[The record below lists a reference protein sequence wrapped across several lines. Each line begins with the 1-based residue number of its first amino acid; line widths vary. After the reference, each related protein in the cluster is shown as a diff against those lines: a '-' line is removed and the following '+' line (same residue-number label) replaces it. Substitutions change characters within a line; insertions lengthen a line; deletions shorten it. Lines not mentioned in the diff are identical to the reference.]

1 VRSVSAVFDRRGI
14 CEEIGRDGTMFS
26 KRKIRALE
34 MKERRWR
41 RETLGPFL
49 KRQGISPEGFP
60 KQFYTPLDVQD
71 LDFEND
77 LGFPGEYPFTMG
89 IRPTAE
95 PALEGLTDRARYS
108 GFGTPQDTRDHFRY
122 LISQGF
128 KGLSLAFDL
137 PNQLGYDSDHPM
149 AEGEVG
155 RVGVAV
161 NSLEDL
167 ETIFEAYEGVVPLD
181 RMSPSFT
188 SNAQAAV
195 ILAMYVALAERKG
208 VAPRDLRGTI
218 QNDILKEYISRGTY
232 IFPPGPS
239 MRLVTDIVVYAA
251 EQLPRFNPI
260 SICGYHL
267 REAGAT
273 AVQELG
279 FMFSNA
285 IAYVDSVKQRGVDV
299 DAFAP
304 RFSFLLGCGQRFFE
318 EIAKYR
324 AARRIWARIMRER
337 FRAKDPRS
345 LLLRATAGIARY
357 DKTAQKP
364 FNNIVRGTVQAMA
377 TLLGGTM
384 AGGRAVPYDEALGL
398 YTEQARRV
406 ADDTPRILKLEARLG
421 DVIDP
426 MAGSYYVEYL
436 TRAIEDGAW
445 EVIRKVD
452 SLGGAVRAIEDGYV
466 QAEIARSAYE
476 YQRAIETGQ
485 EILVGVNEYVSEE
498 EPISAMEV
506 DPTVEERQVEGLRR
520 LKASRDA
527 SKVARTLEGVKR
539 AAQGTENIMPSIIEA
554 VKARATVGEICQVLR
569 DVFGEYRPPEAL

>member
-1 VRSVSAVFDRRGI
+1 M
-14 CEEIGRDGTMFS
+14 MFN
-26 KRKIRALE
+26 KRKIQALRK
-34 MKERRWR
+34 KEKRWR
-41 RETLGPFL
+41 RETLGSFVA
-49 KRQGISPEGFP
+49 RQGLSLDGFP
-60 KQFYTPLDVQD
+60 KQFYSPTDIED

-77 LGFPGEYPFTMG
+77 LGFPGEYPYTTG

-95 PALEGLTDRARYS
+95 PLLEGLTDRARYS

-137 PNQLGYDSDHPM
+137 PNQLGYDSDHPL

-155 RVGVAV
+155 RVGVSL
-161 NSLEDL
+161 NTLEDM
-167 ETIFEAYEGVVPLD
+167 ETIFEAYEGVVPLS

-195 ILAMYVALAERKG
+195 ILAMYVAMAEKKK
-208 VAPRDLRGTI
+208 VALGDLRGTI
-218 QNDILKEYISRGTY
+218 QNDILKEYVARGTY
-232 IFPPGPS
+232 IFPPDPS
-239 MRLVTDIVVYAA
+239 MRLVTDVIVYAT
-251 EQLPRFNPI
+251 EHLPNFNPI

-273 AVQELG
+273 PVQELG
-279 FMFSNA
+279 FMFANA
-285 IAYVDSVKQRGVDV
+285 IAYVEGVKARGMDV
-299 DAFAP
+299 DRFAP

-324 AARRIWARIMRER
+324 AARKIWAKIMRER
-337 FRAKDPRS
+337 FGAKDPRS
-345 LLLRATAGIARY
+345 WLFRATAGIARY

-384 AGGRAVPYDEALGL
+384 AGGRSVPYDEALGL
-398 YTEQARRV
+398 YTEQARRI

-426 MAGSYYVEYL
+426 LAGSYYVEHL
-436 TRAIEDGAW
+436 TRTIEDATW
-445 EVIRKVD
+445 EVIEKVD
-452 SLGGAVRAIEDGYV
+452 SMGGAVKAIEDGYV
-466 QAEIARSAYE
+466 QREIARSAYE
-476 YQRAIETGQ
+476 YQRAIETG
-485 EILVGVNEYVSEE
+485 EEVLVGVNQYVSEE

-506 DPTVEERQVEGLRR
+506 DPTVEDRQVEA
-520 LKASRDA
+520 LKRVRSTRDA
-527 SKVARTLEGVKR
+527 FELAAALDEVKR
-539 AAQGTENIMPSIIEA
+539 AAQGTENVMPSIIKA
-554 VKARATVGEICQVLR
+554 VKAQATIGEICQVLR
-569 DVFGEYRPPEAL
+569 QVLGEYRPPEAL